1 MLLTRRA
8 FTVLLSSTGL
18 AALVGLSPLRL
29 ASDAMAQGAPDA
41 AKRETS
47 KPDTTKPETA
57 AKPDDA
63 KPDATAKPE
72 DLKAEVAKPVSLPDM
87 VLGSADAPITIVE
100 YAAVTCPH
108 CARVS
113 QQVFPKIK
121 SQYIDTGKVRYVF
134 REFPLNKIDVAG
146 FQLARRIANGDSSKY
161 FAVIDME
168 FKQQDALYEK
178 PTETLHRIGKQA
190 GLSPKQIDDAVKDQ
204 AMMDKMVA
212 DEKYASDT
220 LKVEGTPTFF
230 INGEMVVGE
239 LSFDE
244 MDAKIKPLLK
254 S

>member
-1 MLLTRRA
+1 MLTRRA
-8 FTVLLSSTGL
+8 FTVLLSSTAL
-18 AALVGLSPLRL
+18 AALAGFSPLRL
-29 ASDAMAQGAPDA
+29 VTDAMAQAAPEASKPDA
-41 AKRETS
+41 A
-47 KPDTTKPETA
+47 KPDTTKPDAATPDAA

-63 KPDATAKPE
+63 KPE
-72 DLKAEVAKPVSLPDM
+72 DLKTEVAKPVSLPDM

-113 QQVFPKIK
+113 QQVFPKVK

-134 REFPLNKIDVAG
+134 REYPLNKIDIAG
-146 FQLARRIANGDSSKY
+146 FMLARRIANGDSNKY
-161 FAVIDME
+161 FAIIDIE
-168 FKQQDALYEK
+168 FKQQAALYEK
-178 PTETLHRIGKQA
+178 TTETLHRIGKQA
-190 GLSPKQIDDAVKDQ
+190 GMSPKQINDTLADQ
-204 AMMDKMVA
+204 AMMDKIEA

-230 INGEMVVGE
+230 INGEKVVGE